1 MRSQPD
7 CYEKII
13 RFMEE
18 QNASITPL
26 KTREIADGCAMS
38 VYAARYYLQKLSKL
52 HVVGSDRVGKG
63 SAVRWYLQI

>member
-1 MRSQPD
+1 MHLKYD
-7 CYEKII
+7 GCEVII
-13 RFMEE
+13 KFMAECD
-18 QNASITPL
+18 TPL
-26 KTREIADGCAMS
+26 TTRQIADGCAMS